1 MAFGLSAGG
10 TVLFGGFSSG
20 TYLED
25 SWSWN
30 GADWTQLIL
39 KHRPGRRGVAAF
51 GADSQGNLVL
61 FGGDVSASPTQDTWT
76 FDGRDWIWELP

>member
-1 MAFGLSAGG
+1 MAFGLSVGG

-25 SWSWN
+25 SWSWD
-30 GADWTQLIL
+30 GADWTQLTL
-39 KHRPGRRGVAAF
+39 NHHPSPRGSAAL
-51 GADSQGNLVL
+51 GADSQGDLLL
-61 FGGDVSASPTQDTWT
+61 FGGDVTAFPAKDTWT